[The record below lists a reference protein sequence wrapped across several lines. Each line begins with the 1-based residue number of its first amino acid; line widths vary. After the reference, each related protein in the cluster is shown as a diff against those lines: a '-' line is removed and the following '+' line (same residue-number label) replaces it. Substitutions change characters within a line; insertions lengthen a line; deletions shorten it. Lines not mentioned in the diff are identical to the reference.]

1 MNKKLQILSLTILV
15 LILSACATGKKGCN
29 TCPDFDKKGKKYP
42 KAKNKKRASVS
53 MPEAFHLFV

>member
-42 KAKNKKRASVS
+42 KAKSKKRASVS
-53 MPEAFHLFV
+53 FEVSHLFV